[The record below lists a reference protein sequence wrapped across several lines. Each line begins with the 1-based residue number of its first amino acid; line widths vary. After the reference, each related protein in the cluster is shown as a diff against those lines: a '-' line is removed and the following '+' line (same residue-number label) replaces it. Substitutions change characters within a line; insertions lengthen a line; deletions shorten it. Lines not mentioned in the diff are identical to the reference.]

1 MAHGI
6 IPLVDYAFKMLFG
19 NEKHTP
25 ITIHFLNGVLVGQPP
40 VKEITFQ
47 SPVRYRQTG
56 DEKLC
61 ILDILAIDA
70 LGRQLNIEVQ
80 MSLPA
85 GMAQK
90 NGFLFSS
97 NLGQAASRRSE
108 LRCLAAC
115 HQHLC
120 FGGGPVPG
128 TRTAA
133 S

>member
-1 MAHGI
+1 MVHGI

-47 SPVRYRQTG
+47 SPVCYRQTG

-85 GMAQK
+85 GMAQRMV
-90 NGFLFSS
+90 FYSAQTYVRQLRE
-97 NLGQAASRRSE
+97 GQNYDA
-108 LRCLAAC
+108 LRPAISICVLA
-115 HQHLC
+115 
-120 FGGGPVPG
+120 GGLKPG